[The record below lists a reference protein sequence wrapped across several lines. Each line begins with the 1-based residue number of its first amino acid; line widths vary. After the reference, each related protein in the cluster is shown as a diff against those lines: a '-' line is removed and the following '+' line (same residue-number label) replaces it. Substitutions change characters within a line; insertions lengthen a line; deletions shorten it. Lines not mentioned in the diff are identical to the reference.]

1 MPIIKFTDTT
11 GQVPEIYHPTPSKAH
26 IPEWMQKLKS
36 YHGGNFSIGPD
47 GANNQTAKRCIPM
60 LDAVMAGYTIV
71 SNFDISVTE
80 QGGAPYFQW
89 PSGLGIDFHHSF
101 QVATHSTA
109 ESKNAIPKFMSPWS
123 IETPAGYSTLFV
135 SPLNQD
141 SPIVNAFAG
150 FVDTDTYFA
159 PVNFPFILKP
169 GFSGVIEAGTPIA
182 QAIPIRREAWT
193 MKIESGNNKR
203 IETVQNALFSK
214 FHAVYRKQYWFRKE
228 YN

>member
-11 GQVPEIYHPTPSKAH
+11 GQVPAIYYPTPAKAH
-26 IPEWMQKLKS
+26 IPDWLKKLQS
-36 YHGGNFSIGPD
+36 YHGGKFDIAPD
-47 GANNQTAKRCIPM
+47 GTTNQTAKRCLPM

-71 SNFDISVTE
+71 SAFDVNVTE

-89 PSGLGIDFHHSF
+89 PKGPGIEFHPSY
-101 QVATHSTA
+101 QVATHSAA
-109 ESKNAIPKFMSPWS
+109 ESKHAIPKFMNPWS
-123 IETPAGYSTLFV
+123 VETPAGYSTLFV

-141 SPIVNAFAG
+141 NPIVNAFAG

-193 MKIESGNNKR
+193 MEIESGNNQR
-203 IETVQNALFSK
+203 LETMKNSVFSK
-214 FHAVYRKQYWFRKE
+214 FRAVYRQQYWFRKE